1 MLKKLLAPVSLHA
14 LCRGCGT
21 CTTLASRRQHCL
33 EVFSKVRQKLL
44 SHTHIPGRPYH
55 HGLLTVL
62 IYIRAHILTV
72 HMPHTASVVN
82 HRSHKLT
89 LFPIGFRGY
98 HDRAST
104 VSAWY
109 PTSHCNLVP
118 HLLGVIETPA
128 HWSKRGYK
136 TTLFNLVKFAK
147 QTSLVSS
154 CPRNPPCT
162 LDHPTVCR

>member
-72 HMPHTASVVN
+72 HMPHTASVVEATER
-82 HRSHKLT
+82 HT
-89 LFPIGFRGY
+89 
-98 HDRAST
+98 
-104 VSAWY
+104 AWAWEQ
-109 PTSHCNLVP
+109 P
-118 HLLGVIETPA
+118 E
-128 HWSKRGYK
+128 
-136 TTLFNLVKFAK
+136 
-147 QTSLVSS
+147 SLVLLRI
-154 CPRNPPCT
+154 CPVP
-162 LDHPTVCR
+162 